1 MHRLAV
7 ALQNCMYYNS
17 AVFRW
22 CQLSVPSAHRL
33 IHGVIHLERTLLC
46 CWALCVYNSVGGG
59 VIKSLLSEFNFKKLI
74 SNQLP

>member
-1 MHRLAV
+1 M
-7 ALQNCMYYNS
+7 
-17 AVFRW
+17 
-22 CQLSVPSAHRL
+22 PSAHRL
-33 IHGVIHLERTLLC
+33 IHGVIHLERMLLC